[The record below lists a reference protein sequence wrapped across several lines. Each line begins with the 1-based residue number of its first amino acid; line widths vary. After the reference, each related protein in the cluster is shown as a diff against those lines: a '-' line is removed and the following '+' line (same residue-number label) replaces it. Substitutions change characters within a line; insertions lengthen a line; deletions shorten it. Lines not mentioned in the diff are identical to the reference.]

1 MDSVPF
7 YMWSG
12 HLAVKT
18 VAYHE
23 ARIEALYLQLEALEA
38 SPVNEYQTD
47 NSGQR
52 MGIKYRA
59 VDDILR
65 QIKFH
70 ENKIAAINSK
80 GGKVLAVFK
89 RGY

>member
-1 MDSVPF
+1 M
-7 YMWSG
+7 
-12 HLAVKT
+12 AVKT
-18 VAYHE
+18 AAYHTL
-23 ARIEALYLQLEALEA
+23 RIEALYTQLEQLEA

-59 VDDILR
+59 IDDILK
-65 QIKFH
+65 QIEFH
-70 ENKIAAINSK
+70 QNKLAMINSK

>member
-1 MDSVPF
+1 
-7 YMWSG
+7 
-12 HLAVKT
+12 LAVKT
-18 VAYHE
+18 AAYHTL
-23 ARIEALYLQLEALEA
+23 RIEALYTQLEELEA

-59 VDDILR
+59 IQDILS
-65 QIKFH
+65 QIQFH
-70 ENKIAAINSK
+70 ENKIAMINSK

>member
-1 MDSVPF
+1 M
-7 YMWSG
+7 
-12 HLAVKT
+12 AVKT
-18 VAYHE
+18 AAYHTL
-23 ARIEALYLQLEALEA
+23 RIEALYTQLEQLEA

-52 MGIKYRA
+52 MGVKYRA
-59 VDDILR
+59 IDDILK
-65 QIKFH
+65 QIEFH
-70 ENKIAAINSK
+70 QNKLAMINSK

>member
-1 MDSVPF
+1 M
-7 YMWSG
+7 
-12 HLAVKT
+12 AVKT
-18 VAYHE
+18 AAYHE
-23 ARIEALYLQLEALEA
+23 ARINALYAQLEALEA

-52 MGIKYRA
+52 MGVKYRA
-59 VDDILR
+59 IDDILK
-65 QIKFH
+65 QIEFH
-70 ENKIAAINSK
+70 QNKLALINSK

>member
-1 MDSVPF
+1 M
-7 YMWSG
+7 
-12 HLAVKT
+12 AVKT
-18 VAYHE
+18 AAYHT
-23 ARIEALYLQLEALEA
+23 ARIEALYAQLEALEA

-59 VDDILR
+59 IDDILK
-65 QIKFH
+65 QIEFH
-70 ENKIAAINSK
+70 QNKLALINSK

>member
-1 MDSVPF
+1 M
-7 YMWSG
+7 
-12 HLAVKT
+12 AVKT
-18 VAYHE
+18 VAYHT
-23 ARIEALYLQLEALEA
+23 ARIEALYTQLEALEA

-52 MGIKYRA
+52 MGVKYRSI
-59 VDDILR
+59 DEILK
-65 QIKFH
+65 QIEWH
-70 ENKIAAINSK
+70 QNKISLINSK

>member
-1 MDSVPF
+1 
-7 YMWSG
+7 
-12 HLAVKT
+12 LAVKT
-18 VAYHE
+18 AAYHT
-23 ARIEALYLQLEALEA
+23 ARIEALYAQLVALEA

-52 MGIKYRA
+52 MGVKYRA
-59 VDDILR
+59 IDDILK

-70 ENKIAAINSK
+70 ENKLALINSK

>member
-1 MDSVPF
+1 M
-7 YMWSG
+7 
-12 HLAVKT
+12 AVKT
-18 VAYHE
+18 VAYHT
-23 ARIEALYLQLEALEA
+23 ARIEALYAQLEALEA

-52 MGIKYRA
+52 MGVKYRSI
-59 VDDILR
+59 DEILK
-65 QIKFH
+65 QIEWH
-70 ENKIAAINSK
+70 QNKISLINSK

>member
-1 MDSVPF
+1 M
-7 YMWSG
+7 
-12 HLAVKT
+12 AVKT
-18 VAYHE
+18 VAYHTL
-23 ARIEALYLQLEALEA
+23 RIEALYLQLEALEA

-59 VDDILR
+59 IQDILK
-65 QIKFH
+65 QIEWH
-70 ENKIAAINSK
+70 ENKIAMINSK

-89 RGY
+89 RGF

>member
-1 MDSVPF
+1 M
-7 YMWSG
+7 
-12 HLAVKT
+12 AVKT
-18 VAYHE
+18 AAYHT
-23 ARIEALYLQLEALEA
+23 ARIEALYTQLEALEA

-52 MGIKYRA
+52 MGVKYRA
-59 VDDILR
+59 IDDILK
-65 QIKFH
+65 QIEFH
-70 ENKIAAINSK
+70 QNKLAMINSK

>member
-1 MDSVPF
+1 M
-7 YMWSG
+7 
-12 HLAVKT
+12 AVKT
-18 VAYHE
+18 VAYHT

-52 MGIKYRA
+52 MGVKYRSI
-59 VDDILR
+59 DEILK
-65 QIKFH
+65 QIEWH
-70 ENKIAAINSK
+70 QNKISLINSK

>member
-1 MDSVPF
+1 M
-7 YMWSG
+7 
-12 HLAVKT
+12 AVKT
-18 VAYHE
+18 AAYHT
-23 ARIEALYLQLEALEA
+23 ARIEALYAQLEALEA

-59 VDDILR
+59 IDDILK
-65 QIKFH
+65 QIEFH
-70 ENKIAAINSK
+70 QNKLAMINSK